1 MASGGVERAFHPVRR
16 AHALVSWL
24 AALGCYYAIGIAM
37 LVQAGVIAQQFK
49 AYAQINRM
57 ASRPRTRYMY
67 LQGPRSTRSKS
78 MCSGNA
84 PKPKS
89 GGLYVAQSR
98 IRAQS
103 IDAPLIEWRA
113 LGGRSCYVISGH
125 VSAFCAIQLFQ
136 PQCHVERLL

>member
-1 MASGGVERAFHPVRR
+1 MSSGGVERTFNPVHR

-37 LVQAGVIAQQFK
+37 LVQAGVIAQQCK
-49 AYAQINRM
+49 ASAQMSRM

-89 GGLYVAQSR
+89 GDLYVTQSR

-103 IDAPLIEWRA
+103 IDAPRIKWR
-113 LGGRSCYVISGH
+113 
-125 VSAFCAIQLFQ
+125 
-136 PQCHVERLL
+136 RLVDVRVMLYLAM